1 MGVNVETI
9 VRSVAAAL
17 EAYQAISD
25 AADAIADSM
34 TSTDQA
40 ELKRKLADLRAA
52 NDAARER
59 RRDKLAK
66 AAAQ

>member
-25 AADAIADSM
+25 AADHIADSM
-34 TSTDQA
+34 NSTDQA
-40 ELKRKLADLRAA
+40 ELKRKLADLRTA
-52 NDAARER
+52 NDAARAR
-59 RRDKLAK
+59 RRGKLSE

>member
-1 MGVNVETI
+1 MSVSVETI

-17 EAYQAISD
+17 DAYQAISD

-40 ELKRKLADLRAA
+40 ELKQKLAELRAA
-52 NDAARER
+52 NDAARTR
-59 RRDKLAK
+59 RRGKLAQ